1 MRDLFFPA
9 TAMEATIM
17 NTSKSGYPLQL
28 NGWELNDNE
37 AMGYYK
43 KTGDGYAFIDITW
56 LDTTR
61 DDPNYGTGRE
71 YCVCTSVEEESD
83 FEKAVELFIEHHT
96 DSYCISDVVDRTE
109 AERIVLEYIEKN

>member
-1 MRDLFFPA
+1 M
-9 TAMEATIM
+9 T
-17 NTSKSGYPLQL
+17 TSRSGYPLHVYSWQL
-28 NGWELNDNE
+28 HDND

-43 KTGDGYAFIDITW
+43 ETENGYRFIDITW

-71 YCVCTSVEEESD
+71 YVVCASEEDEKD
-83 FEKAVELFIEHHT
+83 FDAAVEAFSDHHT
-96 DSYCISDVVDRTE
+96 DSYCISDVVEKAE